1 MKIHKSPKKQKTLR
15 QNIHD
20 QRAHFTSGMIWI
32 AVLFFSSVNLD
43 VSSSLQCIK
52 AQSSKLE
59 VQSSKLKAQSSN
71 IQAGSSKFKALSS
84 KLKALAAADDS

>member
-1 MKIHKSPKKQKTLR
+1 MKIHKSPKNQKTLR

-20 QRAHFTSGMIWI
+20 QRAHFTSGMILL

-52 AQSSKLE
+52 AQSSKLKAPSSKLKAPISKLE
-59 VQSSKLKAQSSN
+59 VQSSKL
-71 IQAGSSKFKALSS
+71 
-84 KLKALAAADDS
+84 

>member
-1 MKIHKSPKKQKTLR
+1 
-15 QNIHD
+15 
-20 QRAHFTSGMIWI
+20 MIWT

-52 AQSSKLE
+52 AQSSKLKAP
-59 VQSSKLKAQSSN
+59 SSKLQYP
-71 IQAGSSKFKALSS
+71 SSKFKALSS

>member
-1 MKIHKSPKKQKTLR
+1 MKIHKSPKKQKNLR

-20 QRAHFTSGMIWI
+20 QRPHFTSGMIWT

-52 AQSSKLE
+52 DQSSKLQ
-59 VQSSKLKAQSSN
+59 VQSSKLKAESSN
-71 IQAGSSKFKALSS
+71 IQARSSKFKALS
-84 KLKALAAADDS
+84 